1 MTKTIIKFCGI
12 TSIDDYK
19 FINDQEDIDFIGLIF
34 TEKSPRCLKVK
45 QAEKISQ
52 SCTKQKSIVGVFMDQ
67 SEKYI
72 QNIISHIDLDI
83 IQFHGKETVD
93 FCRSFNKPFI
103 KTFHVKDSVISI
115 EHDFYEYADYFLYD
129 SSVSGKQGGT
139 GEMFNWDLLFEDQDK
154 ITSVQKKPY
163 FAAGG
168 LNINNIGNLISK
180 FMPYGIDVSSGL
192 ESSIGKKDHL
202 LMKKFLENVRISEKG
217 CYEKN

>member
-1 MTKTIIKFCGI
+1 
-12 TSIDDYK
+12 
-19 FINDQEDIDFIGLIF
+19 
-34 TEKSPRCLKVK
+34 
-45 QAEKISQ
+45 
-52 SCTKQKSIVGVFMDQ
+52 
-67 SEKYI
+67 
-72 QNIISHIDLDI
+72 
-83 IQFHGKETVD
+83 
-93 FCRSFNKPFI
+93 
-103 KTFHVKDSVISI
+103 
-115 EHDFYEYADYFLYD
+115 
-129 SSVSGKQGGT
+129 
-139 GEMFNWDLLFEDQDK
+139 MFNWDLLFDDQDK